1 MASAATFP
9 KLRLGPRCHG
19 YSQLQAAD
27 PVHIHM
33 KIGGS
38 CKCPMPAQGLLVST
52 GRSAARH
59 AFLPVSAAR
68 SGRGAPVADAAEKT
82 GLSLDSF
89 KTSVVKRDDEKIHLR
104 IELPGKA
111 TQKVFDEA
119 LTSLARDAPPVPGF
133 RRSKGGKTS
142 NIPSSILLSM
152 LGKSRV
158 TKFILQEI
166 LSVTVGDFVKKE
178 NLKVN
183 PEIATTQSE
192 GDLESS
198 FAPGSSFG
206 FNVILELEKEAD
218 TDDAI
223 DVEVSDSMDA
233 PDVKQSDSEEPSE
246 EEPPS
251 STP

>member
-1 MASAATFP
+1 
-9 KLRLGPRCHG
+9 
-19 YSQLQAAD
+19 
-27 PVHIHM
+27 M
-33 KIGGS
+33 KIGDS

-52 GRSAARH
+52 GRSARH
-59 AFLPVSAAR
+59 TFLPVSAAR
-68 SGRGAPVADAAEKT
+68 SGRGASVAEAEKT

-89 KTSVVKRDDEKIHLR
+89 KTTVVKRDDEKIHLR
-104 IELPGKA
+104 IELPGKE
-111 TQKVFDEA
+111 TQKVFDAA
-119 LTSLARDAPPVPGF
+119 LTSLAKDAPPVPGF

-178 NLKVN
+178 NIKVN

-206 FNVILELEKEAD
+206 FNVILELEKEPD

-223 DVEVSDSMDA
+223 DVELSDSKDA
-233 PDVKQSDSEEPSE
+233 PDVLQSDSEEPSE
-246 EEPPS
+246 EQPAS
-251 STP
+251 ST

>member
-111 TQKVFDEA
+111 TQKVFDE
-119 LTSLARDAPPVPGF
+119 
-133 RRSKGGKTS
+133 
-142 NIPSSILLSM
+142 IPSSILLSM

-166 LSVTVGDFVKKE
+166 LSVTVGDFVKK
-178 NLKVN
+178 V
-183 PEIATTQSE
+183 
-192 GDLESS
+192 G
-198 FAPGSSFG
+198 
-206 FNVILELEKEAD
+206 
-218 TDDAI
+218 AI
-223 DVEVSDSMDA
+223 S
-233 PDVKQSDSEEPSE
+233 
-246 EEPPS
+246 
-251 STP
+251 

>member
-9 KLRLGPRCHG
+9 KLRLGPRCPA
-19 YSQLQAAD
+19 YSQATD
-27 PVHIHM
+27 PVHLHM
-33 KIGGS
+33 KIGDA
-38 CKCPMPAQGLLVST
+38 CKWPMPAQGLLVST
-52 GRSAARH
+52 GRSARQT
-59 AFLPVSAAR
+59 FLPVSAAR
-68 SGRGAPVADAAEKT
+68 SGRGASVAEAEKT

-89 KTSVVKRDDEKIHLR
+89 KITVVKRDDEKIHLR
-104 IELPGKA
+104 IELPGKE
-111 TQKVFDEA
+111 TQKVFDAA
-119 LTSLARDAPPVPGF
+119 LTSLAKDAPPVPGF

-206 FNVILELEKEAD
+206 FNVILELEKEPD

-223 DVEVSDSMDA
+223 DIELSDSKDA
-233 PDVKQSDSEEPSE
+233 PDVLQSDSEEPSE

-251 STP
+251 ST

>member
-9 KLRLGPRCHG
+9 KLQLGPRCLG
-19 YSQLQAAD
+19 FSQLQATD

-33 KIGGS
+33 KIGDA

-52 GRSAARH
+52 GRSARH
-59 AFLPVSAAR
+59 TFLPVSAAR
-68 SGRGAPVADAAEKT
+68 SGRAASVAEAEKT

-89 KTSVVKRDDEKIHLR
+89 KTTVVKRDEEKIHLR
-104 IELPGKA
+104 IELPGKE
-111 TQKVFDEA
+111 TQKVFDAA
-119 LTSLARDAPPVPGF
+119 LTSLAKDAPPVPGF

-206 FNVILELEKEAD
+206 FNVILELEKEPD

-223 DVEVSDSMDA
+223 DVELSDSMDA
-233 PDVKQSDSEEPSE
+233 PDVLQSDSEEPSE
-246 EEPPS
+246 EEPAS
-251 STP
+251 SS